1 MKAFNDINSTE
12 EHTWFATTD
21 GNGNTVYK
29 KLDNTDPNRFNI
41 VDDDGKVLGTMPY
54 NDTNVARRNSGEKL
68 YRYGDTG
75 EFVSKKDLYSSYNIK
90 MSDNGDVEVNAPKS
104 FTDSKYY
111 KEQLKPALL
120 ELSKAQKLNPNT
132 KFALTSNQNDLRT
145 AQDWI
150 KAQSSDLGSMVA
162 RYDQINEYKDQIKNE
177 YKADFSDE
185 DAQTAMSA
193 TIKNGDFT
201 PNSNDR
207 QVIPDVPEFSYF
219 TNLPGYDK
227 NTHTIDYKTL
237 TDAYS
242 NDKLTDEQIINI
254 KTLVSRWIDATR
266 NNADG
271 QTPARELAEML
282 SFKKYLDNTD
292 PSTNFWTGARHA
304 VTDNIMGA
312 MQGIYSAGTAP
323 IRFLTSTV
331 TGNTGIGD
339 EFKKWTDSVS
349 ENRLLVNKTSAGS
362 AELVNGAVNFVATMI
377 MAKYGGVALGVAS
390 KPIFSVIGKAGEVST
405 SWFNATKLAQGMQSV
420 LEGSNGIKVINE
432 AVKLL
437 TSSDKVAKGATA
449 VSKFMAE
456 VVFDSVM
463 MNPELASRF
472 IRNTDNE
479 EARKYV
485 VEQFVGNLAGVGI
498 GLVAGKAITKFS
510 NTQLGQNL
518 NNRATVGVAKIKNFL
533 NGWTDKAKK
542 LFHLT
547 SDDLVKKVNEQ
558 REKLAKIANPTAG
571 QKNKLV
577 RLEKKINIAQANEME
592 HKATELLSKLKIPSK
607 TFDPEGYKKAMEAFD
622 DISNFKKRLLS
633 NLRDN
638 LENGGKTTFAKITK
652 TDFDP
657 KFKGAYDEMFGDK
670 FTALL
675 KAEDAIGLS
684 KKGVVDLS
692 NIVGVKGA
700 RTLNINTNNYI
711 GASVDL
717 AYINSKIDNIT
728 DKGLR
733 KLFEERQTQLT
744 ERIGNLKKVLG
755 EDLTQKADDFIDVLK
770 KYDEAYGELL
780 TDVLKLR
787 DKETLEK
794 IKESGIF
801 GEGGEDYFRIQ
812 RDIDKPNIP
821 FKSDKN
827 KKLGDFQKRVDIAN
841 ADYEDVVAYR
851 VHDLLNDAKDY
862 ARTEYIRQLDDWKF
876 IGVTDR
882 ITGEDFK
889 LHNEL
894 ERTKTMFKNAIDSKT
909 DYTVSN
915 LFLKDFGIEGEET
928 IKKLTGEVFDAKV
941 FDNLV
946 GGVKK
951 NVDEFLSSVMENKSL
966 TSDVLDNIVKVNGA
980 TDMADKAKEFFAL
993 KAFSEHLTEGVI
1005 EKNLDDAISHI
1016 AVMGNDKK
1024 EVVELVAKQFRD
1036 EIDRRLGDLS
1046 KELTDKGL
1054 TSLVAESGLYDEVKK
1069 LADKI
1074 SDFKQG
1080 ENVIEVINK
1089 AGQHELLSVDPLT
1102 ASFFNTKISGYTD
1115 TYLSKVNRLQ
1125 SKLFRTGTTVVGG
1138 SSYINQWIKDTGNAF
1153 IAGGLVPT
1161 GKPTKEMI
1169 ETWGKD
1175 VANFLADNDKR
1186 VYDALVKKAE
1196 QTGTSVAE
1204 LALKREMDI
1213 ARVGAGVGTEASLYQ
1228 FNKAKRFAE
1237 LQEGTEKAIGKAK
1250 ESLEDAMDSLET
1262 LHNQRE
1268 TFLRSAVTNKAYSD
1282 AMKRGYSIQQARIY
1296 AEFIG
1301 SNATTNFGRQ
1311 LYHLNQLQQSVPYLG
1326 AAINGAKSFWRV
1338 AALDPVGVS
1347 SRLMGGVILPT
1358 WFLMAQ
1364 SLGSEENRKVYEQ
1377 IPEYEKRS
1385 GLVFVSHGRK
1395 YSIPLPEEIGKL
1407 VAPARQAIEGLY
1419 GANKNTFWELAMND
1433 LVGLSPIDMTGFTN
1447 IDRNRLIDNGFIGD
1461 HIVPGISRVIS
1472 QTMPPL
1478 VRTSVEVATGKD
1490 LYTGKPL
1497 DTSYTTIDPDT
1508 NEPIV
1513 MDSKTG
1519 GLARAISGLFGN
1531 NVAPGMAQKVLSNI
1545 FGSAGMDIIDGLTD
1559 LAKSVVKGDAGN
1571 GAEKFIG
1578 RIGDQ
1583 FTGPILSKNYDRTQS
1598 LFKQAVSSLSN
1609 EKDVLLARKDLQAI
1623 NNQLR
1628 YETDPEKIQK
1638 LKNQRDNIINPFY
1651 QKVLNVA
1658 NNLKSQYGATITRQ
1672 RFASILALMNLENN
1686 KGSAYTGNN
1695 GYVDDLTAK
1704 AQAQGK
1710 ANALETMQRLGFRG
1724 ADDMSIFGY
1733 QKKNKDGEVVTFY
1746 QNPVSILSWT
1756 STNWLQDDIHS
1767 ANIQKTFK
1775 DKGMFEKKKAIREQ
1789 VDALYADWKKKSKK
1803 QKNADQEKIDN
1814 IWINWNAEVMKEI
1827 APYVAKYGAEETI
1840 NNTKVMTELAQQIE
1854 LPSEYKSNNKGRKVY
1869 GTTLGDDGSVKDA
1882 YIKSYIRRI
1891 FNVNNTE
1898 YDGGKDYNGR
1908 NE

>member
-1 MKAFNDINSTE
+1 MADNKDLGNPNVGWVAPDTGKTYQAYDNS
-12 EHTWFATTD
+12 
-21 GNGNTVYK
+21 
-29 KLDNTDPNRFNI
+29 DPNRFNI
-41 VDDDGKVLGTMPY
+41 VDKDGNVLGHAPY
-54 NDTNVARRNSGEKL
+54 NSTNVTRKNSGEKL

-75 EFVSKKDLYSSYNIK
+75 EFMSKKDLYSTYNIK
-90 MSDNGDVEVNAPKS
+90 MNDNGDVEVNAPKS

-150 KAQSSDLGSMVA
+150 KAQSNDLASMVA
-162 RYDQINEYKDQIKNE
+162 RHDQINEYKDQIKNE

-242 NDKLTDEQIINI
+242 NDKLTDEQIVAI
-254 KTLVSRWIDATR
+254 KKAVERRLAQPRGNESHKIDSRYIA
-266 NNADG
+266 
-271 QTPARELAEML
+271 ELL
-282 SFKKYLDNTD
+282 SFKKYLDNTEA
-292 PSTNFWTGARHA
+292 STNFWTGARHA
-304 VTDNIMGA
+304 VTDGLT
-312 MQGIYSAGTAP
+312 GIFEGVADATTAP
-323 IRFLTSTV
+323 TRFVVSAVGGDNSEYNKWKEDLT
-331 TGNTGIGD
+331 
-339 EFKKWTDSVS
+339 K
-349 ENRLLVNKTSAGS
+349 NRQLVNKGGDTVAATTAFASN
-362 AELVNGAVNFVATMI
+362 LVTTIAIGNAVSDGAVKLAS
-377 MAKYGGVALGVAS
+377 LGIKA
-390 KPIFSVIGKAGEVST
+390 IGDAGKVGT
-405 SWFNATKLAQGMQSV
+405 SWFNATRLAQGMQAV
-420 LEGSNGIKVINE
+420 LEGNNGVKVING
-432 AVKLL
+432 AVKFL
-437 TSSDKVAKGATA
+437 TTSDKAAKAATGLT
-449 VSKFMAE
+449 KFMAE
-456 VVFDSVM
+456 VVVDSVM
-463 MNPELASRF
+463 MNPDLAGRF

-485 VEQFVGNLAGVGI
+485 IEQFVGNLAGVGI

-547 SDDLVKKVNEQ
+547 NDDLVKKANEQ
-558 REKLAKIANPTAG
+558 KEKLAKIANPTAG

-607 TFDPEGYKKAMEAFD
+607 TFDPEGYKEAMEAFD
-622 DISNFKKRLLS
+622 NISNFKKRLLS

-675 KAEDAIGLS
+675 KTEDAIGLS
-684 KKGVVDLS
+684 KKGAVNLS
-692 NIVGVKGA
+692 DIVGVKGA

-717 AYINSKIDNIT
+717 AYINSKIDNIA
-728 DKGLR
+728 DKGLKR
-733 KLFEERQTQLT
+733 LFEERQAQLT

-770 KYDEAYGELL
+770 KYDEAHGELL

-801 GEGGEDYFRIQ
+801 GEDGEDYFRIQ
-812 RDIDKPNIP
+812 RDIDNPNTP

-851 VHDLLNDAKDY
+851 VHDLLNDAQDY

-951 NVDEFLSSVMENKSL
+951 NIDEFLSSVMENKSL

-993 KAFSEHLTEGVI
+993 KAFSEHLTDGVI

-1036 EIDRRLGDLS
+1036 EIDSRLGTLS

-1138 SSYINQWIKDTGNAF
+1138 SSYINQWVKDTGNAF
-1153 IAGGLVPT
+1153 VVGGLVPT

-1250 ESLEDAMDSLET
+1250 ESLENAMDSLET

-1407 VAPARQAIEGLY
+1407 IAPARQAIESLY
-1419 GANKNTFWELAMND
+1419 GANKHTFWELAMND

-1461 HIVPGISRVIS
+1461 HIVPGISHVIS

-1519 GLARAISGLFGN
+1519 GLAKAISGLFGG

-1583 FTGPILSKNYDRTQS
+1583 FTSPILSKNYDRTQS

-1628 YETDPEKIQK
+1628 YETDPDKIQK

-1658 NNLKSQYGATITRQ
+1658 NNLKTQYGATITRQ

-1695 GYVDDLTAK
+1695 GYVDELTAK

-1724 ADDMSIFGY
+1724 ADDNSIFGY

-1746 QNPVSILSWT
+1746 QNPVSILSWN

-1775 DKGMFEKKKAIREQ
+1775 DKGMFEKKKAIKEQ

-1803 QKNADQEKIDN
+1803 QKNTDQEKIDN

-1869 GTTLGDDGSVKDA
+1869 GATLGDDGSVKDA

-1898 YDGGKDYNGR
+1898 YDGGKDYSGR
-1908 NE
+1908 NK

>member
-1 MKAFNDINSTE
+1 MADNKDLGNPNVGWVAPDTGKTYQAYDNS
-12 EHTWFATTD
+12 
-21 GNGNTVYK
+21 
-29 KLDNTDPNRFNI
+29 DPNRFNI
-41 VDDDGKVLGTMPY
+41 VDKDGNVLGHAPY
-54 NDTNVARRNSGEKL
+54 NSTNVTRKNSGEKL

-75 EFVSKKDLYSSYNIK
+75 EFMSKKDLYSSYNIK
-90 MSDNGDVEVNAPKS
+90 MNDNGDVEVNAPKS

-150 KAQSSDLGSMVA
+150 KAQSDDLASMVA
-162 RYDQINEYKDQIKNE
+162 RYDQINEYKDKIKNE

-185 DAQTAMSA
+185 DTQIAMSA

-201 PNSNDR
+201 PNNNDR
-207 QVIPDVPEFSYF
+207 QAIPDVPEFSYF

-242 NDKLTDEQIINI
+242 NDKLTDEQIVAI
-254 KTLVSRWIDATR
+254 KKAVERRLAQPRGNESHKIDSRYIA
-266 NNADG
+266 
-271 QTPARELAEML
+271 ELL
-282 SFKKYLDNTD
+282 SFKKYLDNTEA
-292 PSTNFWTGARHA
+292 STNFWTGARHA
-304 VTDNIMGA
+304 VTDGLT
-312 MQGIYSAGTAP
+312 GIFEGVADATTAP
-323 IRFLTSTV
+323 TRFVVSAVGGDNSEYNKWKEDLT
-331 TGNTGIGD
+331 
-339 EFKKWTDSVS
+339 K
-349 ENRLLVNKTSAGS
+349 NRQLVNKGGDTVASMTAFAS
-362 AELVNGAVNFVATMI
+362 NLVTTIAIGNAVSDGAVKLAS
-377 MAKYGGVALGVAS
+377 LGVKA
-390 KPIFSVIGKAGEVST
+390 IGDAGKVGT
-405 SWFNATKLAQGMQSV
+405 SWFNATRLAQGMQAV
-420 LEGSNGIKVINE
+420 LEGNDGIKAING
-432 AVKLL
+432 AVKFL
-437 TSSDKVAKGATA
+437 TTSDRVAKTATDLT
-449 VSKFMAE
+449 KFMAE
-456 VVFDSVM
+456 VVVDSVM
-463 MNPELASRF
+463 MNPDLAGRF

-485 VEQFVGNLAGVGI
+485 IEQFVGNLAGVGI

-518 NNRATVGVAKIKNFL
+518 NNRAAVGVAKIKNFL
-533 NGWTDKAKK
+533 NGWTDRAKK

-547 SDDLVKKVNEQ
+547 NDDLVKKANEQ
-558 REKLAKIANPTAG
+558 KEKLAKIANPTAG

-577 RLEKKINIAQANEME
+577 RLEKKINIAQANEVE
-592 HKATELLSKLKIPSK
+592 HKATELLSELKIPSK
-607 TFDPEGYKKAMEAFD
+607 TLDPEGYEKAMKEFKDISIGKKA
-622 DISNFKKRLLS
+622 LLS

-717 AYINSKIDNIT
+717 AYINSKINNIT

-744 ERIGNLKKVLG
+744 ERIGNLKKILG

-770 KYDEAYGELL
+770 KYDEAHGELL

-801 GEGGEDYFRIQ
+801 GEGGEDYFRVQ
-812 RDIDKPNIP
+812 RDIDKSNTP

-827 KKLGDFQKRVDIAN
+827 RKLGDFQKRTDIAN

-851 VHDLLNDAKDY
+851 VHDLLNDAQDY

-894 ERTKTMFKNAIDSKT
+894 ERTKTMFKNAMESKA
-909 DYTVSN
+909 N
-915 LFLKDFGIEGEET
+915 
-928 IKKLTGEVFDAKV
+928 
-941 FDNLV
+941 
-946 GGVKK
+946 
-951 NVDEFLSSVMENKSL
+951 FLSSSFFIKDFDADKLAEQIKKSDVFSDDFISKLVEGADKNIDNAINDILKNKSL
-966 TSDVLDNIVKVNGA
+966 TSDVIQNIVKVNGA
-980 TDMADKAKEFFAL
+980 EDMAGKAREFFAT
-993 KAFSEHLTEGVI
+993 KALSDHLTESKIKTQLEEAVSHLAIKGDTKNELSELI
-1005 EKNLDDAISHI
+1005 FKQFQDNLD
-1016 AVMGNDKK
+1016 
-1024 EVVELVAKQFRD
+1024 L
-1036 EIDRRLGDLS
+1036 RLGKLS

-1089 AGQHELLSVDPLT
+1089 AGQHELLAVDPLT

-1138 SSYINQWIKDTGNAF
+1138 SSYINQWVKDTGNAF
-1153 IAGGLVPT
+1153 VVGGLVPT

-1175 VANFLADNDKR
+1175 VANFLADNNKR

-1213 ARVGAGVGTEASLYQ
+1213 ARVGAEVGTEASLYQ

-1250 ESLEDAMDSLET
+1250 ESLENAMDSLET

-1419 GANKNTFWELAMND
+1419 GANKHTFWELAMND

-1519 GLARAISGLFGN
+1519 GLAKAISGLFGG

-1658 NNLKSQYGATITRQ
+1658 NNLKTQYGATTTRQ

-1686 KGSAYTGNN
+1686 KSSAYTGNN

-1724 ADDMSIFGY
+1724 ADDNSIFGY

-1746 QNPVSILSWT
+1746 QNPVSILSWN

-1775 DKGMFEKKKAIREQ
+1775 DKGMFEKKKAIKEQ

-1803 QKNADQEKIDN
+1803 QKNTDQEKIDN

-1854 LPSEYKSNNKGRKVY
+1854 LPSDYKSNNKGRKVY
-1869 GTTLGDDGSVKDA
+1869 GATLGDDGSVKDA

-1891 FNVNNTE
+1891 FNVNNTG
-1898 YDGGKDYNGR
+1898 YDGGKDYSGR
-1908 NE
+1908 SK

>member
-1 MKAFNDINSTE
+1 MADNKDLGNPNVGWVAPDTGKTYQAYDNS
-12 EHTWFATTD
+12 
-21 GNGNTVYK
+21 
-29 KLDNTDPNRFNI
+29 DPNRFNI
-41 VDDDGKVLGTMPY
+41 VDKDGNVLGHAPY
-54 NDTNVARRNSGEKL
+54 NSTNVTRKNSGEKL

-75 EFVSKKDLYSSYNIK
+75 EFMSKKDLYSTYNIK
-90 MSDNGDVEVNAPKS
+90 MNDNGDVEVNAPKS

-150 KAQSSDLGSMVA
+150 KAQSNDLASMVA
-162 RYDQINEYKDQIKNE
+162 RHDQINEYKDQIKNE

-242 NDKLTDEQIINI
+242 NDKLTDEQIVAI
-254 KTLVSRWIDATR
+254 KKAVERRLAQPRGNESHKIDSRYIA
-266 NNADG
+266 
-271 QTPARELAEML
+271 ELL
-282 SFKKYLDNTD
+282 SFKKYLDNTEA
-292 PSTNFWTGARHA
+292 STNFWTGTRHA
-304 VTDNIMGA
+304 VTDGLT
-312 MQGIYSAGTAP
+312 GIFEGVADATTAP
-323 IRFLTSTV
+323 TRFVVSAVGGDNSEYNKWKEDLT
-331 TGNTGIGD
+331 
-339 EFKKWTDSVS
+339 K
-349 ENRLLVNKTSAGS
+349 NRQLVNKGGDTVAATTAFASN
-362 AELVNGAVNFVATMI
+362 LVTTIAIGNAVSDGAVKLAS
-377 MAKYGGVALGVAS
+377 LGIKA
-390 KPIFSVIGKAGEVST
+390 IGDAGKVGT
-405 SWFNATKLAQGMQSV
+405 SWFNATRLAQGMQAV
-420 LEGSNGIKVINE
+420 LEGNNGVKVING
-432 AVKLL
+432 AVKFL
-437 TSSDKVAKGATA
+437 TTSDKAAKAATGLT
-449 VSKFMAE
+449 KFMAE
-456 VVFDSVM
+456 VVVDSVM
-463 MNPELASRF
+463 MNPDLAGRF

-485 VEQFVGNLAGVGI
+485 IEQFVGNLAGVGI

-518 NNRATVGVAKIKNFL
+518 NNRATVDVAKIKNFL
-533 NGWTDKAKK
+533 NVWTDKAKK
-542 LFHLT
+542 LVHLT
-547 SDDLVKKVNEQ
+547 NDDLVKKANEQ
-558 REKLAKIANPTAG
+558 KEKLAKIANPTAG

-577 RLEKKINIAQANEME
+577 RLEQKINIAQANEME

-622 DISNFKKRLLS
+622 NISNLKKRLLS

-684 KKGVVDLS
+684 KKGAVNLS
-692 NIVGVKGA
+692 DIVGVKGA

-717 AYINSKIDNIT
+717 AYINSKIDNIA
-728 DKGLR
+728 DKGLKR
-733 KLFEERQTQLT
+733 LFEERQAQLT

-770 KYDEAYGELL
+770 KYDEAHGELL

-801 GEGGEDYFRIQ
+801 GEDGEDYFRIQ
-812 RDIDKPNIP
+812 RDIDNPNTP

-851 VHDLLNDAKDY
+851 VHDLLNDAQDY

-882 ITGEDFK
+882 ITSEDFK

-894 ERTKTMFKNAIDSKT
+894 ERTKTMFKNAMESKA
-909 DYTVSN
+909 N
-915 LFLKDFGIEGEET
+915 
-928 IKKLTGEVFDAKV
+928 
-941 FDNLV
+941 
-946 GGVKK
+946 
-951 NVDEFLSSVMENKSL
+951 FLSSSFFIKDFDADKLAEQIKKSDMFSDDFISKLVEGADKNIDNAINDILKNKSL
-966 TSDVLDNIVKVNGA
+966 TSDVIQNIVKVNGA
-980 TDMADKAKEFFAL
+980 EDMAGKAREFFAT
-993 KAFSEHLTEGVI
+993 KALSDHLTESKTKTQLEEAVSHLAIKGDTKNELSELI
-1005 EKNLDDAISHI
+1005 FKQFQDNLD
-1016 AVMGNDKK
+1016 
-1024 EVVELVAKQFRD
+1024 L
-1036 EIDRRLGDLS
+1036 RLGKLS

-1153 IAGGLVPT
+1153 VVGGFVPT

-1186 VYDALVKKAE
+1186 VYEALVQKAE

-1237 LQEGTEKAIGKAK
+1237 LQEGTEKVIGKTK
-1250 ESLEDAMDSLET
+1250 ERLENAMDSLET

-1358 WFLMAQ
+1358 WFLMTQ

-1385 GLVFVSHGRK
+1385 GLVFVSHGKK

-1407 VAPARQAIEGLY
+1407 VAPARQAIESLY

-1433 LVGLSPIDMTGFTN
+1433 LVGFSPIDMTGFAN

-1519 GLARAISGLFGN
+1519 GLVKAISGLFGK

-1658 NNLKSQYGATITRQ
+1658 NNLKTQYGATITRQ

-1686 KGSAYTGNN
+1686 KSSAYTGNN

-1724 ADDMSIFGY
+1724 ADDNSIFGY
-1733 QKKNKDGEVVTFY
+1733 QKKNRDGEVVTFY
-1746 QNPVSILSWT
+1746 QNPVPILSWN

-1775 DKGMFEKKKAIREQ
+1775 DKGMFEKKKAIKKQAE
-1789 VDALYADWKKKSKK
+1789 ALYADWKKKSKK
-1803 QKNADQEKIDN
+1803 QKNTDQEKIDN

-1854 LPSEYKSNNKGRKVY
+1854 LPSDYKSNNKGRKVY
-1869 GTTLGDDGSVKDA
+1869 GATLGDDGSVKDA

-1898 YDGGKDYNGR
+1898 YDGGKDYSGR
-1908 NE
+1908 NK

>member
-1 MKAFNDINSTE
+1 MADNKDLGNPNVGWVAPDTGKTYQAYDNS
-12 EHTWFATTD
+12 
-21 GNGNTVYK
+21 
-29 KLDNTDPNRFNI
+29 DPNRFNI
-41 VDDDGKVLGTMPY
+41 VDKDGNVLGHAPY
-54 NDTNVARRNSGEKL
+54 NSTNVTRKNSGEKL

-145 AQDWI
+145 AQDWV
-150 KAQSSDLGSMVA
+150 KAQSDDLASMVA

-242 NDKLTDEQIINI
+242 NDKLTDEQIVEI
-254 KTLVSRWIDATR
+254 KKAVERRLAQPRGNESHKIDSRYIA
-266 NNADG
+266 
-271 QTPARELAEML
+271 ELL
-282 SFKKYLDNTD
+282 SFKKYLDNTEA
-292 PSTNFWTGARHA
+292 STNFWTGARHA
-304 VTDNIMGA
+304 VTDGLT
-312 MQGIYSAGTAP
+312 GIFEGITDATTAP
-323 IRFLTSTV
+323 TRFVVSAVGGDNSEYNKWKEDLT
-331 TGNTGIGD
+331 
-339 EFKKWTDSVS
+339 K
-349 ENRLLVNKTSAGS
+349 NRQLVNKGGDTVASMAAFAS
-362 AELVNGAVNFVATMI
+362 NLVTTIAIGNAVSDGAVKLAS
-377 MAKYGGVALGVAS
+377 LGVKAIEGAG
-390 KPIFSVIGKAGEVST
+390 KIGT
-405 SWFNATKLAQGMQSV
+405 SWFNATKLAQGMQAV
-420 LEGSNGIKVINE
+420 LEGNDGIKTING
-432 AVKLL
+432 AVKFLM
-437 TSSDKVAKGATA
+437 TSDKAAKAATGLT
-449 VSKFMAE
+449 KFMAE
-456 VVFDSVM
+456 VVVDSVM
-463 MNPELASRF
+463 MNPDLAGRF

-485 VEQFVGNLAGVGI
+485 VEQFVGNLASVGI

-518 NNRATVGVAKIKNFL
+518 NARRAVGIAKIKNFL

-547 SDDLVKKVNEQ
+547 GDDLVEKANQQ

-577 RLEKKINIAQANEME
+577 RLEKQINIAQANEIE
-592 HKATELLSKLKIPSK
+592 HKATELLSQLKIPSK
-607 TFDPEGYKKAMEAFD
+607 TFDPEGYEKAMKEFKDISIIKKAG
-622 DISNFKKRLLS
+622 LS

-638 LENGGKTTFAKITK
+638 LENQGKTTFAKITK

-684 KKGVVDLS
+684 KKGTVDLS

-728 DKGLR
+728 DKGLK

-770 KYDEAYGELL
+770 KYDEAHGELL

-787 DKETLEK
+787 DKETLER
-794 IKESGIF
+794 IKESGVF
-801 GEGGEDYFRIQ
+801 GEDGEDYFRIQ
-812 RDIDKPNIP
+812 RDIDNPNTP

-851 VHDLLNDAKDY
+851 VHDLLNDAQDY

-894 ERTKTMFKNAIDSKT
+894 ERTKTMFKNAMESKA
-909 DYTVSN
+909 N
-915 LFLKDFGIEGEET
+915 
-928 IKKLTGEVFDAKV
+928 
-941 FDNLV
+941 
-946 GGVKK
+946 
-951 NVDEFLSSVMENKSL
+951 FLSSSFFIKDFDADKLAEQIKKSDVFSDDFISKLVEGADKNIDNAINDILKNKSL
-966 TSDVLDNIVKVNGA
+966 TSDVIQNIVKVNGA
-980 TDMADKAKEFFAL
+980 EDMAGKAREFFAT
-993 KAFSEHLTEGVI
+993 KALSDHLTESKIKTQLEEAVSHLAIKGDTKNELSELI
-1005 EKNLDDAISHI
+1005 FKQFQDNLD
-1016 AVMGNDKK
+1016 
-1024 EVVELVAKQFRD
+1024 L
-1036 EIDRRLGDLS
+1036 RLGKLS

-1138 SSYINQWIKDTGNAF
+1138 SSYINQWVKDTGNAF
-1153 IAGGLVPT
+1153 VVGGLVPT

-1186 VYDALVKKAE
+1186 VYEALAKKAE

-1237 LQEGTEKAIGKAK
+1237 LQEDTEKAIGKAK
-1250 ESLEDAMDSLET
+1250 ESLENAMDSLET

-1282 AMKRGYSIQQARIY
+1282 AMKRGYSIPQARIY

-1419 GANKNTFWELAMND
+1419 GANKHTFWELAMND

-1447 IDRNRLIDNGFIGD
+1447 IDRNRLIENGFIGD

-1508 NEPIV
+1508 GEPIV

-1519 GLARAISGLFGN
+1519 GLAKAISGLFGN

-1559 LAKSVVKGDAGN
+1559 LANSVVKGDAGN

-1628 YETDPEKIQK
+1628 YETDPDKIQK

-1658 NNLKSQYGATITRQ
+1658 NNLKTQYGATITRQ

-1695 GYVDDLTAK
+1695 GYVDELTAK

-1733 QKKNKDGEVVTFY
+1733 QKKNRDGEVATFY
-1746 QNPVSILSWT
+1746 QNPVSILSWN

-1775 DKGMFEKKKAIREQ
+1775 DKGMFEKKKAIKEQ
-1789 VDALYADWKKKSKK
+1789 VNALYADWKKKSKK

-1840 NNTKVMTELAQQIE
+1840 NNTKVMAELAQQIE
-1854 LPSEYKSNNKGRKVY
+1854 LPSDYKSNNKGRKVY
-1869 GTTLGDDGSVKDA
+1869 GATLGDDGSVKDA

-1898 YDGGKDYNGR
+1898 YDGGKDYSGR
-1908 NE
+1908 NK